1 MRSHG
6 VFEDNSESIVEGIS
20 RFLANPDLMNRHR
33 RASGFP

>member
-20 RFLANPDLMNRHR
+20 RFLANP
-33 RASGFP
+33 GFNEPP